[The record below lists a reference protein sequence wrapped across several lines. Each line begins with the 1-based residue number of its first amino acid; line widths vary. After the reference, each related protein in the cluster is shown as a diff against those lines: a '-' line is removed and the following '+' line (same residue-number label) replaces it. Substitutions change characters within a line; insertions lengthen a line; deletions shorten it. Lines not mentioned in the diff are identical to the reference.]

1 MSGERFVF
9 VVMLICQS
17 KGFFWKFESDLII
30 IKHVSTKVCVKNA
43 PQTVNKDDDD
53 DAVTA
58 AAAAADDDMRLR
70 AENLKRSKKYDEK
83 CFIGQKLVRQ
93 PCCQCQFSQSTRVHG
108 RFSLHEDFKRFKT

>member
-17 KGFFWKFESDLII
+17 KCFFWKFESDLII

-53 DAVTA
+53 DDAVTA

-70 AENLKRSKKYDEK
+70 AENLKRSKK
-83 CFIGQKLVRQ
+83 
-93 PCCQCQFSQSTRVHG
+93 
-108 RFSLHEDFKRFKT
+108 